1 MNRLSIALMLIFF
14 ASCSGSQLSSISGI
28 LVKSYKPSLSYSG
41 ATGTSVT
48 LGNSTTITP
57 MTLNDGG
64 KTATCSTSPD
74 LPTGLTLHSSTC
86 VISGTP
92 VTILSAT
99 TYTITIAN
107 ASSSARATVSLSIAQ
122 TPDTW
127 YSSAPF
133 EMERKNHTATL
144 LDDGKVLIVGG
155 LGPGGEPREQ
165 AEVYDPSL
173 NQWVGVDP
181 PMTDARVYHSAT
193 KLPDGRV
200 LVAGG
205 EDNGS
210 TTYYRTVEIYNS
222 TLDQKWQGARSM
234 IAERSKFT
242 ATLLD
247 DGKVLI
253 VGGSGNCGLGCARS
267 TAEIYDPASDTW
279 TYTRGR
285 LNSSRHSHQA
295 IKLSN
300 GNVLIGGGNDGS
312 NQLLTTEIYDV
323 ATERFSIATP
333 YLGGSTNHTVTLDA
347 STGTVIVAGGLAG
360 IPVDTI
366 AIFDDLGGFTFTT
379 FHLPTTRSGHTASLL
394 SNGNILFTG
403 GMKSLSPGDILRD
416 AELFS
421 LASFGIL
428 PSPSPMNEPRVWHT
442 ATVLE
447 DGRVLVI
454 GGETTAQASN
464 SCEIYQP

>member
-64 KTATCSTSPD
+64 KTATCSVSPD

-127 YSSAPF
+127 YSSAHF

-155 LGPGGEPREQ
+155 LGPGGEPRERS
-165 AEVYDPSL
+165 EVYDPSL
-173 NQWVGVDP
+173 DQWVALDP
-181 PMTDARVYHSAT
+181 PTTGARVYHTAT
-193 KLPDGRV
+193 KLTDGKV
-200 LVAGG
+200 LIAGG
-205 EDNGS
+205 EDRLN
-210 TTYYRTVEIYNS
+210 TTYYKSVDIYDS
-222 TLDQKWQGARSM
+222 ALDQKWQTARDM
-234 IAERSKFT
+234 IDKRSNFT
-242 ATLLD
+242 ATLLNN
-247 DGKVLI
+247 GTVLV
-253 VGGSGNCGLGCARS
+253 VGGNCGLGCALS

-300 GNVLIGGGNDGS
+300 GNVLILGGNDGS
-312 NQLLTTEIYDV
+312 RQLLSAEIYDV
-323 ATERFSIATP
+323 NSDTFVTTSP
-333 YLGGSTNHTVTLDA
+333 YLGGSTNHTVTLDP
-347 STGTVIVAGGLAG
+347 SSNRVIVAGGLDG
-360 IPVDTI
+360 VPVDTI
-366 AIFDDLGGFTFTT
+366 AIFNNSGLFANTSN
-379 FHLPTTRSGHTASLL
+379 LPTTRSGHTASLL

-403 GMKSLSPGDILRD
+403 GMRSLSPGDILMD